1 MRNSALQGAAF
12 YRAKLFAYEANST
25 SEASRTKTQLQQL
38 VSEHMAQ
45 ERKMDELMDS
55 YASHAKLKEQAKDR
69 ANDVITR
76 AGFAKKADEKSL
88 TRGKEQISQLEQEVN
103 YLRNN
108 LETKIQEAESDT
120 SRLTDLEIT
129 RSQSREEADAC
140 RALTIGGLGKLLDS
154 QRDMLVDEDRAAR
167 GCAEKLRAME
177 LEASSL
183 RKMLKEACIWV
194 DAAQNELFGIQK
206 AKSLDRG

>member
-1 MRNSALQGAAF
+1 MEVEMAKMAVTVMRMKQEQDQVAGACINCSTFASEEVMIYVRLLWPQHNLLPEADRMRNSALQGAAF

-69 ANDVITR
+69 ANDVITP

-88 TRGKEQISQLEQEVN
+88 T
-103 YLRNN
+103 
-108 LETKIQEAESDT
+108 
-120 SRLTDLEIT
+120 
-129 RSQSREEADAC
+129 
-140 RALTIGGLGKLLDS
+140 
-154 QRDMLVDEDRAAR
+154 
-167 GCAEKLRAME
+167 
-177 LEASSL
+177 
-183 RKMLKEACIWV
+183 
-194 DAAQNELFGIQK
+194 
-206 AKSLDRG
+206 